1 MKTDSSAAEIVRHL
15 VDPDYLLSH
24 DLILLGSPATVVKK
38 LKAWATAGMFNTFF
52 GEFNFGDL
60 ADEVPAQFSFRDYIP
75 RLLDHDELPVSA
87 EDRQHARWYADQT
100 IAEVRRVLFPIR
112 GLD

>member
-1 MKTDSSAAEIVRHL
+1 VRHL

-60 ADEVPAQFSFRDYIP
+60 ADEDLMRSIRLFGTEVIPQLRDFEP
-75 RLLDHDELPVSA
+75 
-87 EDRQHARWYADQT
+87 
-100 IAEVRRVLFPIR
+100 F
-112 GLD
+112 